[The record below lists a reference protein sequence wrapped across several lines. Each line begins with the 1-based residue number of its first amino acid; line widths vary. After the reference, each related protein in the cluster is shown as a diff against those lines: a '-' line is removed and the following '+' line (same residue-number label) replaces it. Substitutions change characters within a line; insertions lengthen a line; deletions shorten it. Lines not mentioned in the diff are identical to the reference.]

1 MQIDLDTA
9 KSIIAGQFPQWA
21 GLAISAYE
29 SSGTD
34 HLLFRLG
41 DQMAA
46 RFPINENA
54 ARSVQEEWAGLKRL
68 SDLPLATPQI
78 LAEGNPDTEFPYY
91 WSVVNWIEGQ
101 DASTATV
108 SDWVQT
114 ACQLGA
120 FVRALHNVEGTGV
133 RKCGGENAYRGSAL
147 AVLDSWTRTSIDSV
161 SDTFDR
167 YAMLAVWEAAL
178 AVPVWDKEPVWIHGD
193 IHAANIVVR
202 NAQVAGIIDFGLS
215 ALGDPACDLALA
227 WSYLPADTREF
238 FFDAVEA
245 DGGTIR
251 RGKGW
256 ALYIGAIALSYYR
269 DRNPVLA
276 RMGIQAIS
284 SVLEDAS

>member
-1 MQIDLDTA
+1 MPLNLATA
-9 KSIIAGQFPQWA
+9 QSIIARQFPQWA
-21 GLAISAYE
+21 ELPVSAFE

-41 DQMAA
+41 DHMAA
-46 RFPINENA
+46 RFPITENA
-54 ARSVQEEWAGLKRL
+54 ARSVQGEWAGLRGL

-108 SDWVQT
+108 SDWDQT

-120 FVRALHNVEGTGV
+120 FVRALQNLKVTGV
-133 RKCGGENAYRGSAL
+133 RKCGRENAYRGSAL
-147 AVLDSWTRTSIDSV
+147 AVLDSWTRTSIGSV
-161 SDTFDR
+161 SEMFDR

-202 NAQVAGIIDFGLS
+202 NGQVTGIIDFDLS

-227 WSYLPADTREF
+227 WSYLSADTREF
-238 FFDAVEA
+238 FFDAAEA
-245 DGGTIR
+245 DRGTIR